1 MPKWTTLPEAS
12 TACNEL
18 LHYGCKNLVKGYV
31 NVLGQSCSVLFF
43 VLVQDTAA
51 DKNNYNKI

>member
-18 LHYGCKNLVKGYV
+18 LHWGCKK
-31 NVLGQSCSVLFF
+31 SCQGLCKYFRAKLFF

-51 DKNNYNKI
+51 DKNIIKLML